1 MRNTF
6 TLLASAIILCLSSA
20 LWAQTQVDP
29 VTQLNWPA
37 LSGTSAP
44 ASYCPTTTNGTTTS
58 GSATVTVPV
67 LTNVLPGAV
76 VTGTGVTA
84 GSVVDAINAGA
95 YTVTLSQ
102 AATASGTVSLSFYSY
117 GMPYTDTAH
126 NVAYTC
132 TAGGWAAVVNA
143 TVNAAPQNSVYAQI
157 GSGTQAAASAAPG
170 LALDGANGLT
180 VTGAVTSGGG
190 FTQTGTSANTFTGAT
205 SVNGLTNS
213 GSFTQTGT
221 SANTFTGTTTLPVID
236 NGGQVFNVK
245 AYGAT
250 GNGTTD
256 DTAAIQAAITAAVV
270 TGGTVFFPPG
280 TYDITSTLGV
290 PSQKVRLVGASEL
303 SVEIL
308 CNVSSGDCI
317 KFAPNLSSFRDADG
331 GLYHLSV
338 WLNGTNQIGV
348 HTVDFFQG
356 FHLVDANIERSSATY
371 GVGSIGWLAEN
382 DGAFAETQ
390 TERSVLDHAGFA
402 YDDIGIKA
410 IDTASSGTH
419 NSLEHSQWLDVRWN
433 LGTNQIAIQLANDVN
448 MTDSYINGT
457 VNPTPGATGISILSL
472 TGTSDTNP
480 IYGTI
485 YIDGGGTGIT
495 GATTASGTVLV
506 YNGFMGTYS
515 SNSCAGSCILPPP
528 DPSSFE
534 AYSGLYSAKQLGLGD
549 GSANGYVTLIPSG
562 GTTYLE
568 SSSTGVSG
576 NCQPVGITG
585 AAASP
590 NMMLLDCNGDGRF
603 YGYVN
608 AAAGYQINGSYGAA
622 GQVLTSTG
630 SGTTFAY
637 PVVSGTMTGTG
648 TSATHTFTT
657 PFTSTPQCILEPKS
671 NVGTWFTSAESSTSI
686 TVTYSSSGTSNW
698 DAICTGSGGVW

>member
-1 MRNTF
+1 M
-6 TLLASAIILCLSSA
+6 LAVGGLVLFAPVVH
-20 LWAQTQVDP
+20 AQT
-29 VTQLNWPA
+29 
-37 LSGTSAP
+37 SGTTP
-44 ASYCPTTTNGTTTS
+44 PPP
-58 GSATVTVPV
+58 PV
-67 LTNVLPGAV
+67 C
-76 VTGTGVTA
+76 
-84 GSVVDAINAGA
+84 SSSNAGA
-95 YTVTLSQ
+95 L
-102 AATASGTVSLSFYSY
+102 
-117 GMPYTDTAH
+117 YTDTGTSPST
-126 NVAYTC
+126 VYTC
-132 TAGGWAAVVNA
+132 SYYNLSYQWVVNPSYGGIVYYPTLPSTCSGGLPLFTSGYPSTEMYLCENGVPTPFPGTGTVTNFSASTWPSWLTPSVANSTSTPTLSVSAATIPISAGGTGATTAAGAVTNLLPGV
-143 TVNAAPQNSVYAQI
+143 
-157 GSGTQAAASAAPG
+157 AS
-170 LALDGANGLT
+170 DGANGIG
-180 VTGAVTSGGG
+180 VTGNVAAGGG
-190 FTQTGTSANTFTGAT
+190 FTQTGTSANTFTGA
-205 SVNGLTNS
+205 
-213 GSFTQTGT
+213 
-221 SANTFTGTTTLPVID
+221 TTLPVID

-245 AYGAT
+245 AYGAN

-382 DGAFAETQ
+382 DGAFTETQ
-390 TERSVLDHAGFA
+390 TERSVLNHAGFA

-410 IDTASSGTH
+410 EDTASSGLH

-433 LGTNQIAIQLANDVN
+433 LGTNQIAIQLANDMN

-457 VNPTPGATGISILSL
+457 VNPVSGATGVSIFSL

-485 YIDGGGTGIT
+485 YIDGSGTGIT

-506 YNGFMGTYS
+506 YNGFMGTYA
-515 SNSCAGSCILPPP
+515 SNSCVGTCILPPP
-528 DPSSFE
+528 NPSSFE
-534 AYSGLYSAKQLGLGD
+534 AYSGLYSAKQLGIGD
-549 GSANGYVTLIPSG
+549 GSTNGYVTLIPSG

-568 SSSTGVSG
+568 SSSTGASG
-576 NCQPVGITG
+576 NCQPVHITG

-590 NMMLLDCNGDGRF
+590 YMMVLDCSGNVEF
-603 YGYVN
+603 YGAVN
-608 AAAGYQINGSYGAA
+608 AVTGYQINGSYGGA

-630 SGTTFAY
+630 TGTTFAA
-637 PVVSGTMTGTG
+637 PVASGIMSGTG

-657 PFTSTPQCILEPKS
+657 PFTATPQCTVEPTS
-671 NVGTWFTSAESSTSI
+671 NVGTWYTSAESSTAI
-686 TVTYSSSGTSNW
+686 TVTYSTSGTSNW
-698 DAICTGSGGVW
+698 DAICYGSGGVW